1 MPKRNNEK
9 KIERYKQKIRKMEQE
24 QRKYNRIIYSSS
36 EDSDKDSDHETNGNV
51 PEPVDVLENGT
62 NDVLDTEE
70 PSQEPVTVP
79 ELDPETLSALGET
92 TEEAPKFGA
101 NIHESLSRLW
111 LPILRK
117 GINKET
123 KEKLAKE
130 YLVPENC
137 ALLQPPKLNPE
148 ISSAVNEGARA
159 RDKKVEAVQQ
169 QLGLGITALNK
180 G

>member
-1 MPKRNNEK
+1 MLLQAVTKKN
-9 KIERYKQKIRKMEQE
+9 KIEALTNGNFELLTEIW
-24 QRKYNRIIYSSS
+24 
-36 EDSDKDSDHETNGNV
+36 SDHETNGNV
-51 PEPVDVLENGT
+51 PEPVDVLENST

-130 YLVPENC
+130 YLVPEN
-137 ALLQPPKLNPE
+137 
-148 ISSAVNEGARA
+148 
-159 RDKKVEAVQQ
+159 
-169 QLGLGITALNK
+169 
-180 G
+180 